1 MRRPIMIPAVRL
13 WALLA
18 VFLFAATASAQ
29 SPLGGQGTIS
39 GKVVDQSGKPVPY
52 ASVVLV
58 GTQWG
63 GMSVDDGS
71 FTIVNIPA
79 GTYTM
84 KALIIGYTED
94 QKDGITVIP
103 NQTATVNFSVAET
116 TLGSLNEVE
125 ITAQKEKI
133 DIKSTD
139 TSHEIDSKDLE
150 SLPVN
155 EISEAIGLKAGV
167 IAKGGELHF
176 RGGRSGEVN
185 IMVDGVAVKDP
196 LLGAGAAPATL
207 AVEATETIMGGL
219 DAEFGN
225 AQSGVINY
233 TTKEGGREF
242 EGQLYYMT
250 DDYGQPDN
258 TYDNLDRV
266 FLGVGGPSP
275 VRNLS
280 YYASVEGTFADAYPA
295 TPRDRGRTRIL
306 NFISVGDRKSNSV
319 RLQSK
324 LAFKPGPNYKLT
336 GEFIFNNTRS
346 ETYYHMWSRVGY
358 VQTFRDT
365 TQTGD
370 VVIRHGRWAPTQVDE
385 TYEYYNPANHTPTNI
400 DRFNQMKF
408 VWNHTIDE
416 SAFYNIKMG
425 RNFFYSD
432 RRVSDKNAWEYLG
445 ERERDLWYD
454 YFERETEPFFV
465 ISGDYPTLSHRETIV
480 YTVKS
485 DFTKKYKNHTIKTGV
500 EASYNDMKYFQVDRP
515 YNTNAAQE
523 IGGTRTRYH
532 YFNPEGAY
540 YLQDR
545 WEHEGMVLNVGLR
558 YDVFSVGEQLSI
570 VNVDDPVKQQISP
583 RVGIAYPISDR
594 DAFSFHYGRFY
605 QIPDRQYLFDNQD
618 AYDGRVRGNPNLTNE
633 TNVAYQAGIQ
643 HLFSDNVSGLFSVYY
658 KDIFGLISTDSAVG
672 YGQVSATNQWVN
684 KDYASARGFEATLS
698 RSFANGFGGELNYGF
713 GVATG
718 VASDPNANAVG
729 NLTYKPISEQALDWD
744 VRHTFSVQ
752 ASFADIG
759 SWNAS
764 FIWQYESGFPYT
776 PESRDTRELQ
786 PENTNSR
793 RLPSTTSLDIQA
805 QKYYQLW
812 GQQFKVFLQS
822 RNVLDAKNITNLS
835 PGNWPAP
842 PGSIGND
849 YAIYYT
855 ETGQGGGAY
864 VGDDNNGDGIGD
876 WVPLNDPRVF
886 GDPRS
891 IKLGVQ
897 LDF

>member
-1 MRRPIMIPAVRL
+1 MRRPIMIPAIRL
-13 WALLA
+13 WAVLA

-29 SPLGGQGTIS
+29 SPLGGVGTIS
-39 GKVVDQSGKPVPY
+39 GKVIDQNGKPVPY
-52 ASVVLV
+52 ASVVLF

-71 FTIVNIPA
+71 FTIINIPA

-103 NQTATVNFSVAET
+103 NQTVTVNFSVSET

-125 ITAQKEKI
+125 ITAEKEKI
-133 DIKSTD
+133 DVKSTN
-139 TSHEIDSKDLE
+139 TSHDIDSKDLE

-275 VRNLS
+275 VRNLT
-280 YYASVEGTFADAYPA
+280 YYISAEGTFSDQYPA

-306 NFISVGDRKSNSV
+306 NFISIGDRKSNSL

-370 VVIRHGRWAPTQVDE
+370 VAIRHGRWSPTRVDD

-400 DRFNQMKF
+400 NRFNQMKF

-432 RRVSDKNAWEYLG
+432 SRVSDKTAWEYLG
-445 ERERDLWYD
+445 DRERDFWYD
-454 YFERETEPFFV
+454 YVERETEPYFV
-465 ISGDYPTLSHRETIV
+465 IAGDYPTLSHRETIV

-485 DFTKKYKNHTIKTGV
+485 DFTKKYKNHTIKSGV
-500 EASYNDMKYFQVDRP
+500 EALQRHEVLRLTRP
-515 YNTNAAQE
+515 YNTNVRGRSEAPECVPSLLQP
-523 IGGTRTRYH
+523 R
-532 YFNPEGAY
+532 EGAY

-545 WEHEGMVLNVGLR
+545 WEHEGMVLNVGVR
-558 YDVFSVGEQLSI
+558 YDVFSVGEQLDRQRGRS
-570 VNVDDPVKQQISP
+570 VKQQISP

-594 DAFSFHYGRFY
+594 DVFSLFHYGRFY

-618 AYDGRVRGNPNLTNE
+618 AYDGRVRGNL
-633 TNVAYQAGIQ
+633 A
-643 HLFSDNVSGLFSVYY
+643 
-658 KDIFGLISTDSAVG
+658 
-672 YGQVSATNQWVN
+672 
-684 KDYASARGFEATLS
+684 
-698 RSFANGFGGELNYGF
+698 
-713 GVATG
+713 
-718 VASDPNANAVG
+718 
-729 NLTYKPISEQALDWD
+729 
-744 VRHTFSVQ
+744 
-752 ASFADIG
+752 
-759 SWNAS
+759 
-764 FIWQYESGFPYT
+764 
-776 PESRDTRELQ
+776 
-786 PENTNSR
+786 
-793 RLPSTTSLDIQA
+793 
-805 QKYYQLW
+805 
-812 GQQFKVFLQS
+812 
-822 RNVLDAKNITNLS
+822 
-835 PGNWPAP
+835 
-842 PGSIGND
+842 
-849 YAIYYT
+849 
-855 ETGQGGGAY
+855 
-864 VGDDNNGDGIGD
+864 
-876 WVPLNDPRVF
+876 
-886 GDPRS
+886 
-891 IKLGVQ
+891 
-897 LDF
+897 